1 MMVYSLKRSSKERFE
16 DEIFHFIA
24 FVYRKDKVS
33 LAGGREML
41 IFIEQITKTSEK
53 QQSQL
58 LLGLSKLP
66 TKIRLELFEE
76 HKTVFYKLKQTY
88 VEISPP
94 ILSYCALLVVLAAY
108 KNNQEMLQQKNFN
121 DLSMEE
127 ILNLSL
133 QRITLFKQSKQRRKL
148 KYDLVLDHWS
158 LIETLVS
165 EGVSFRGISDYLKK
179 YHRLHIS
186 YSTIY
191 LIYKKI
197 KGI

>member
-1 MMVYSLKRSSKERFE
+1 MVEY
-16 DEIFHFIA
+16 
-24 FVYRKDKVS
+24 
-33 LAGGREML
+33 ML
-41 IFIEQITKTSEK
+41 SVVEQITKISEK
-53 QQSQL
+53 QQRQL
-58 LLGLSKLP
+58 LFLLPKLP
-66 TKIRLELFEE
+66 LETRLEYFVK
-76 HKTVFYKLKQTY
+76 HKTVLYKLKQIYTK
-88 VEISPP
+88 ISPP
-94 ILSYCALLVVLAAY
+94 ILSYCALLVVLAVY